1 MTRIRWRSVAIATL
15 SLAIATAAALVLEDF
30 VGASTAAAV
39 FLVAVSVT
47 ALTSGAVGA
56 ISSSIAAFL
65 LYDFFLIE
73 PRYTLTVRDP
83 AEWLNLFVLLFVGIL
98 VGQLAALQRRQT
110 ETARA
115 RESEARALFR
125 VSRLLATRS
134 STLAVSGGILDILRD
149 ETHAVRVWV
158 LLGDAGGTGRVAA
171 DTSPDEPVP
180 QPRSLHSLQRM
191 PGDTPARWVA
201 VHAGSGPPARARTT
215 ASPADG
221 GATAAHRIAIEA
233 SGRAIGALWITRD
246 RALGRPDQVQ
256 SRLLAAAAD
265 QLGQALAQDR
275 LADEAREAEIS
286 RRSDE
291 LKSALL
297 ESVSHDIRTPLASIR
312 AAAGTLMDPTLE
324 LAPEDRR
331 DSAGTIDAE
340 AAYLDRLVTNML
352 DLSRIE
358 AGSLRVEREAID
370 LADPVGRAIQRAR
383 PRLAARTIDLLVEA
397 APPVEADP
405 VLLDQVLANLLENA
419 AKYAAPEARVRV
431 AATVLDDGPVRLT
444 VEDSGPGVPEAE
456 LGRLFEKFY
465 RVPGRAG
472 GSRAGTG
479 VGLAVV
485 RGLTEAMGGSV
496 TARRSELGGLAI
508 DVLLPAAESPP
519 P

>member
-1 MTRIRWRSVAIATL
+1 MTRFRWRALAIATT
-15 SLAIATAAALVLEDF
+15 SLVIATAAALVLEEV
-30 VGASTAAAV
+30 VGASTASAV
-39 FLVAVSVT
+39 FLVAVSVA
-47 ALTSGAVGA
+47 ALTSGAAGA
-56 ISSSIAAFL
+56 IASSIAAFL
-65 LYDFFLIE
+65 LYDFFLID
-73 PRYTLTVRDP
+73 PRFTLTVRDP
-83 AEWLNLFVLLFVGIL
+83 AEWLNLFVLLFVGLL

-110 ETARA
+110 EAARA
-115 RESEARALFR
+115 RESEARALFQ
-125 VSRLLATRS
+125 VSRQLATRS
-134 STLAVSGGILDILRD
+134 STLAVAGSILDILRH
-149 ETHAVRVWV
+149 EARAERVWIQ
-158 LLGDAGGTGRVAA
+158 LGETGGPGRVAV
-171 DTSPDEPVP
+171 DTSTDEPP
-180 QPRSLHSLQRM
+180 PHPRSLHSLQRM
-191 PGDTPARWVA
+191 PGDAPAKWVA
-201 VHAGSGPPARARTT
+201 VHAGTGPPARPRST
-215 ASPADG
+215 ASPAEG
-221 GATAAHRIAIEA
+221 GTTAAHRIAIEA
-233 SGRAIGALWITRD
+233 GGRAIGALWITRD

-256 SRLLAAAAD
+256 TRLLAAAAD

-275 LADEAREAEIS
+275 LADEAREAEIA

-331 DSAGTIDAE
+331 DSAATIDAE

-358 AGSLRVEREAID
+358 AGSLRIEREAID
-370 LADPVGRAIQRAR
+370 LADPVGRAIERTR
-383 PRLAARTIDLLVEA
+383 PRLRARTIELLVET
-397 APPVEADP
+397 APPVDADP

-419 AKYAAPEARVRV
+419 AKYAAPEARIRV
-431 AATVLDDGPVRLT
+431 AATLHDHRSVCLT
-444 VEDSGPGVPEAE
+444 VEDSGPGVPDAE

-472 GSRAGTG
+472 GSRVGTG

-508 DVLLPAAESPP
+508 DVLLPVAESPP
-519 P
+519 S